1 MMEMGRLHAAA
12 VAISWVSSMNEPSPV
27 TQATGLPGKARPRPI
42 EVARP
47 EPMARKSPEWY
58 A

>member
-1 MMEMGRLHAAA
+1 MMEMGTFQAAA
-12 VAISWVSSMNEPSPV
+12 VAISWVSSMKEPSPV
-27 TQATGLPGKARPRPI
+27 TQATGLPAQARPTPI